1 MEVNIM
7 EQYGFKLYSVGEKF
21 DGVLV
26 GEGGTFETRDNMCE
40 CTITLSNITD
50 EEIKAVDKGP
60 IYVSL
65 SYIEDVIF
73 VNINLN
79 NVMSFNMP
87 FNMALY
93 KEFRL
98 KNPGKQGYFMPV
110 FLVDVD
116 SSIIKAMRVLGFK
129 NEFSQKL
136 YELSKQQ
143 WEKGAKG
150 YDEKVT
156 RLIGTYTPKQLFEN
170 NVVYNVFGGS
180 L

>member
-1 MEVNIM
+1 MK
-7 EQYGFKLYSVGEKF
+7 QYGFELYSVGEKF
-21 DGVLV
+21 ERVLS

-93 KEFRL
+93 KKFC
-98 KNPGKQGYFMPV
+98 F
-110 FLVDVD
+110 
-116 SSIIKAMRVLGFK
+116 
-129 NEFSQKL
+129 
-136 YELSKQQ
+136 
-143 WEKGAKG
+143 
-150 YDEKVT
+150 
-156 RLIGTYTPKQLFEN
+156 
-170 NVVYNVFGGS
+170 
-180 L
+180 